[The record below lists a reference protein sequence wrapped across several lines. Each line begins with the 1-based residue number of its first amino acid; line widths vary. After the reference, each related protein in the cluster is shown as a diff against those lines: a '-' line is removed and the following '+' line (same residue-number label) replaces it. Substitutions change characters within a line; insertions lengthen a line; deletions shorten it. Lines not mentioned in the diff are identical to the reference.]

1 MKKILFLAAALIAMG
16 CGISSCSN
24 EAEVTKQ
31 TEQAPKLTKLTFTV
45 AQDAQTRVAWGG
57 ANNRTPMFE
66 EGDKVSLF
74 SANNTNT
81 MLTAH
86 VDAVGNVTLSGEGIS
101 GDAKLYFVYPYD
113 AEARYYIEEPEIIY
127 GNASMG
133 STSPY
138 NYDIDKILNPD
149 IDKYPSNA
157 FSLAT
162 STDGGE
168 SAIKFKGLTTIIKFT
183 PAADCSGYI
192 NIYAGDYAFPV
203 TGVNIDLN
211 ESKLIGTLTQSI
223 SLPQEDYMYN
233 FEAGKSY
240 YFALPAFTMAS
251 CRCIDF
257 VDDEY
262 QAHTIYIAPEG
273 GKNFVAGKIYSLKY
287 GEAAPSIAKWEL
299 KIPFG
304 QWFGGTTAD
313 RNNVT
318 SIVIRTGQ
326 VRPHDDTTVKDLN
339 SESTLWSRYDATN
352 TTAYIETSE
361 DVIQATN
368 LTNTFSISSTANLQS
383 ISGLENIDVSNSVN
397 FNGCFENCAKL
408 TELDVSSW
416 QIKSGAITYKM
427 FYSLYA
433 LTSLTL
439 NNTFHAGEYMFKGIG
454 YNLSGAKC
462 KVYGVTDNAVK
473 TDLEQTSPKNTGWTD
488 ATITKIEWGN

>member
-1 MKKILFLAAALIAMG
+1 MKKFLFLAAALIAMG

-24 EAEVTKQ
+24 EAELTKQ
-31 TEQAPKLTKLTFTV
+31 TEQTPKLTKLTFTV

-66 EGDKVSLF
+66 TGDKVSLF
-74 SANNTNT
+74 SEHNTNV
-81 MLTAH
+81 MLTAS

-101 GDAKLYFVYPYD
+101 GDDNLYFVYPYD
-113 AEARYYIEEPEIIY
+113 ANARYYSSDPGMIY
-127 GNASMG
+127 GNAS
-133 STSPY
+133 SEDSSPY
-138 NYDIDKILNPD
+138 NYDGSNMLNPG
-149 IDKYPSNA
+149 IDEYPSNA

-168 SAIKFKGLTTIIKFT
+168 SAITFKGLTTIIKFT
-183 PAADCSGYI
+183 PTTACKGFIYI
-192 NIYAGDYAFPV
+192 DAGDDVFPL

-211 ESKLIGTLTQSI
+211 ESKIIGTLTDGI
-223 SLPQEDYMYN
+223 SLPQMNYMYN

-251 CRCIDF
+251 GGYIEF
-257 VDDEY
+257 VDNEY
-262 QAHTIYIAPEG
+262 HETQLYKATAD
-273 GKNFVAGKIYSLKY
+273 KDFVAGKIYSLKY

-326 VRPHDDTTVKDLN
+326 VRPHDDTTVQDLN
-339 SESTLWSRYDATN
+339 IESTLWSRYDNTN
-352 TTAYIETSE
+352 NTAYIETSE
-361 DVIQATN
+361 DVIQATS
-368 LTNTFSISSTANLQS
+368 LSSTFSISTTANLQS
-383 ISGLENIDVSNSVN
+383 ISGLENIDVSNVDN
-397 FNGCFENCAKL
+397 CYGCFQNCAKL

-416 QIKSGAITYKM
+416 QIKSGANTNRM

-439 NNTFHAGEYMFKGIG
+439 NNTFHAGENMFKGIG
-454 YNLSGAKC
+454 YNLSGTKC